1 MLFGSRV
8 VIVENTVNNVQ
19 TWEAST
25 FWPCFRITLGERE
38 EALQV
43 IALTPPS
50 LTKSV
55 IMTLYVFPSILQ
67 GLAVAKTSRDI
78 SLPITSHA
86 CPVPGRCYPN
96 VDTTPSA
103 YQESCLDNFS

>member
-1 MLFGSRV
+1 MPFGSRV

-43 IALTPPS
+43 IA
-50 LTKSV
+50 SV
-55 IMTLYVFPSILQ
+55 ITTLYVFPGILQ

-78 SLPITSHA
+78 SLLITSHA
-86 CPVPGRCYPN
+86 CPIPGRCYPN
-96 VDTTPSA
+96 VDTIPSA
-103 YQESCLDNFS
+103 Y